1 MFQAAL
7 NTQVEHQAIHMK
19 TTEPIIERATLA
31 DAEQLVAL
39 EQGLFMTDNC
49 SRKNFR
55 YLIQRATVI
64 VVRTEKSGK
73 IIGYAI
79 LLSRKNSR
87 KGRIYSLG
95 VDASAR
101 NTGIGSKL
109 IANLEA
115 IAGQANFT
123 MLTLEVSDTNK
134 AAIVLYNKW
143 GFKQYG
149 FRYNYYQDG
158 GHALLMRKNL
168 TVLGFVE
175 EKDRFEPPDRA

>member
-1 MFQAAL
+1 M
-7 NTQVEHQAIHMK
+7 MK
-19 TTEPIIERATLA
+19 TTDPIILRATLA
-31 DAEQLVAL
+31 DVDQLVAL
-39 EQGLFMTDNC
+39 EQSLFLTDIC

-64 VVRTEKSGK
+64 VVRTEKAGK

-79 LLSRKNSR
+79 LLGRKNSR

-109 IANLEA
+109 IATLEA
-115 IAGQANFT
+115 IAGKANCT
-123 MLTLEVSDTNK
+123 MLTLEVSDRNK
-134 AAIVLYNKW
+134 AAILLYNKW
-143 GFKQYG
+143 GFNQYG

-168 TVLGFVE
+168 AALGSVE
-175 EKDRFEPPDRA
+175 EKDRVVPPERT